1 MTADSESSLVQDRS
15 IGDLI
20 REHRNLS
27 IENVEQ
33 ILAYQREHGVRFG
46 EAAIALGLATTDQV
60 MAALSQQFQYSF
72 VPSKAGTFADELV
85 VLTQPFTAQAEAFR
99 AVRSR
104 LLMTLDAS
112 QPAAIAV
119 LSPDEGDG
127 KSYFAANLAAALAQL
142 GRRTLLIDAD
152 MRHPRQHS
160 LFKLTAPSGL
170 SSVLVGR
177 VDEHVVK
184 RIDGLPNLYVM
195 PVGGL
200 PPNPLELLERPTFEL
215 LIKDLV
221 AKFDHVIVDTPAAA
235 MGSDA
240 VVTAARCGIALVVAR
255 RDASRL
261 AALKELTDAL
271 SFASVKVAGLV
282 YNEFSG

>member
-72 VPSKAGTFADELV
+72 VPSQAGTFADELV
-85 VLTQPFTAQAEAFR
+85 VLTKPFTAQAEAFR

-142 GRRTLLIDAD
+142 GRKTLLIDAD

-160 LFKLTAPSGL
+160 LFKLTSGSGL

-184 RIDGLPNLYVM
+184 RIDGCPISM
-195 PVGGL
+195 SC
-200 PPNPLELLERPTFEL
+200 PLAVCHPTRLNCWSGRP
-215 LIKDLV
+215 
-221 AKFDHVIVDTPAAA
+221 
-235 MGSDA
+235 
-240 VVTAARCGIALVVAR
+240 
-255 RDASRL
+255 
-261 AALKELTDAL
+261 L
-271 SFASVKVAGLV
+271 SS
-282 YNEFSG
+282 